1 MFFRILFQLARLLL
15 GIGLLT
21 FYFFTLSVAIGQE
34 KNSTKEEKTAL
45 RRGQRL
51 MNFQDY
57 LGALQYFRE
66 AYKYNPG
73 SFKIKYYLGKCL
85 VFAGQKS
92 KALPYLQELADSSEK
107 INEKDFPLLYAQA
120 LHFTMQFDKAIF
132 YYRQYLERTKKWKP
146 DYAYTQRWIEQCR
159 NGKILVSKPI
169 QARIR
174 NLGGAIN
181 TIYSESVPV
190 ITGDEKT
197 LYFTARRPGS
207 QTMIAADGKPYED
220 VYYSLKDSATGAWQ
234 SAKSIGAPINTYF
247 HDACVAISANGQTL
261 FIYRDQYNGGIFF
274 SKLKGKNWTPPEN
287 IGEPIESKYYEPSAC
302 LSADE
307 KVLFF
312 VSDRPGGLGGQ
323 DIYYSVKEKSGKW
336 GKPVNLG
343 PMVNTPYNEDCP
355 FFHYDGQT
363 LYFSSEGHSSMG
375 GYDIFK
381 TTWRKDKSWSP
392 PVNLGYPINTPD
404 DDAFFVI
411 SPSGRTG
418 YYSSNKEDGFGDND
432 LYEILFY
439 EGVDP
444 LTSRKL
450 SQDSLLTLDKIEPI
464 TPGLAFEA
472 APRPLILLKG
482 KIECAERRKPLD
494 ASIYI
499 INNEQNDTLS
509 VLRANAATGEYLIT
523 LPAGGSYGIAVEA
536 EGYLFYSDHFEIPE
550 ETAYRAVE
558 KNIALLPFVKSS
570 GQKIILKNIFFD
582 FAKATLRKSSNAE
595 LNRLAYI
602 LEEYPQMRIRITGH
616 TDSVGSQSY
625 NQKLSED
632 RAKAVATYLIKK
644 GIAENRLE
652 YLGAGE
658 TAPIAANS
666 TEEGRQQNRR
676 IEFEILYL
684 GERRK
689 K

>member
-1 MFFRILFQLARLLL
+1 MPLLLFRLLSCIIL
-15 GIGLLT
+15 GLLT
-21 FYFFTLSVAIGQE
+21 LYFFSPFLAIGQE
-34 KNSTKEEKTAL
+34 KSSSKEEKSAL
-45 RRGQRL
+45 HRGRRL
-51 MNFQDY
+51 MHYQDY
-57 LGALQYFRE
+57 LGALEYFRQ
-66 AYKYNPG
+66 AHKHNPG
-73 SFKIKYYLGKCL
+73 SLKIKYYLGKCL
-85 VFAGQKS
+85 VLAGQKS
-92 KALPYLQELADSSEK
+92 KALPYLQELADSLEK

-120 LHFTMQFDKAIF
+120 LHFTMQFDKAIL
-132 YYRQYLERTKKWKP
+132 YYQQYLERTKKWKP

-169 QARIR
+169 PARIR
-174 NLGGAIN
+174 NLGAAIN
-181 TIYSESVPV
+181 TVYSESVPV

-207 QTMIAADGKPYED
+207 QNMIAADGKPYED
-220 VYYSLKDSATGAWQ
+220 VYYAKRDTLTGAWQ
-234 SAKSIGAPINTYF
+234 PAKSIGSPINTYF
-247 HDACVAISANGQTL
+247 HDACIAISADGQTL

-274 SKLKGKNWTPPEN
+274 SKLKGRNWTPPEN
-287 IGEPIESKYYEPSAC
+287 IGPPIESKYYEPSAC

-307 KVLFF
+307 KILFF

-323 DIYYSVKEKSGKW
+323 DIYYSIKEKSGKW

-355 FFHYDGQT
+355 FFHYDGKT

-381 TTWRKDKSWSP
+381 TTWQKDKSWSP
-392 PVNLGYPINTPD
+392 PINLGYPINTPD

-418 YYSSNKEDGFGDND
+418 YYSSNKEDGLGDND

-439 EGVDP
+439 DSIAP
-444 LTSRKL
+444 IASRKL
-450 SQDSLLTLDKIEPI
+450 PQDSSAALEKIKSVVPA
-464 TPGLAFEA
+464 PAFEA
-472 APRPLILLKG
+472 APQPLILLKG
-482 KIECAERRKPLD
+482 KVECAAQGRPLE

-499 INNEQNDTLS
+499 IDNEQNDTLS

-523 LPAGGSYGIAVEA
+523 LPAGRSYGIAVEA
-536 EGYLFYSDHFEIPE
+536 EGYVFYSDRFDIPE
-550 ETAYRAVE
+550 QTSYQAVE
-558 KNIALLPFVKSS
+558 KNIALFPLLKSG

-595 LNRLAYI
+595 LNRLANI
-602 LEEYPQMRIRITGH
+602 LEEYPKMRIRIIGH
-616 TDSVGSQSY
+616 TDSVGSKSY

-632 RAKAVATYLIKK
+632 RAKAVADYLIKK
-644 GIAENRLE
+644 GVAEDRLE

-658 TAPIAANS
+658 SMPIATNS

-676 IEFEILYL
+676 IEFEILHL